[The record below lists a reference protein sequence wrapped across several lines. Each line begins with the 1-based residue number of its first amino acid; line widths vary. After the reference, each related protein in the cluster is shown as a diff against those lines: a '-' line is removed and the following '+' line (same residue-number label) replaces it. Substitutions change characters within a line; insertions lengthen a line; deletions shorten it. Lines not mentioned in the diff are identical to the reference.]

1 MIKFKFTLLLVLTA
15 ILFSACG
22 KKETKTASGT
32 LYFGGDIL
40 TMEGDK
46 PQYAEAIVQVDGK
59 IVFVGSRKDA
69 TEKYKD
75 AAQVDLKGKTL
86 LPGFVDAHSHITM
99 GADALNQA
107 NLNPEPV
114 GKIENIGDIVKAM
127 QDLKTRLKASD
138 TAWLVGSGYDQDFL
152 KEKRHP
158 TKEDLDAAFP
168 TNPVLVLHTSGHMVV
183 ANSAAMKKVNY
194 TSETKDP
201 TGGTIVRK
209 KGTTEPEGLI
219 QEVALLPFEAFLSV
233 PLPMDQEI
241 EKIVKIQEYYTSC
254 GITTANDAMTSDI
267 KMKILEAAAKDKKLK
282 IDVIAFPMYTMAKD
296 VVGTNKIK
304 WAQYDNR
311 LKYAALKMTVDGSP
325 QGKTAYL
332 TKAYQTPVPGCTHD
346 CKGFSNLTQDMV
358 NELFELC
365 YKNNVQLFSHCNG
378 DASIDM
384 MIKGHEYA
392 ISKTGDNN
400 KDRRTVIVHSQII
413 RPDQLDSYKKYGLIP
428 SFFTNHTFYWGDV
441 HVANLGEER
450 ASYLSPMK
458 SALDL
463 GLQCTNHTDYTV
475 TPMDQMFILWT
486 SVNRL
491 SRTAKVIGPSEC
503 ISPYEGLKAFT
514 ISAAHQYFEEKIKGS
529 IKEGK
534 LADFV
539 ILDQNPLKIDA
550 KNIKDIK
557 VLETIKEGKTVYTL
571 NK

>member
-1 MIKFKFTLLLVLTA
+1 MKKINFILLLILTA
-15 ILFSACG
+15 TLFSACG
-22 KKETKTASGT
+22 KKEMKTASGT

-59 IVFVGSRKDA
+59 IVFVGSKKEASD
-69 TEKYKD
+69 KYKD

-114 GKIENIGDIVKAM
+114 GKIESISDIVKAM
-127 QDLKTRLKASD
+127 QELKTRLKATD
-138 TAWLVGSGYDQDFL
+138 TTWLVGSGYDQDFL

-168 TNPVLVLHTSGHMVV
+168 TNPVLLLHTSGHMVV
-183 ANSAAMKKVNY
+183 ANSAALKKVNY
-194 TSETKDP
+194 TSETMDP

-219 QEVALLPFEAFLSV
+219 QEVALLPFETFLSV

-282 IDVIAFPMYTMAKD
+282 IDVIAFPMYTMAKE

-311 LKYAALKMTVDGSP
+311 LKYAGLKMTVDGSP

-365 YKNNVQLFSHCNG
+365 YKNNVQLYSHCNG

-413 RPDQLDSYKKYGLIP
+413 RPDQLNSYKKYGLIP

-458 SALDL
+458 SALNL
-463 GLQCTNHTDYTV
+463 GIECTNHTDYTV
-475 TPMDQMFILWT
+475 TPIDQMFVLWT

-491 SRTAKVIGPSEC
+491 SRTGKVIGPSEC
-503 ISPYEGLKAFT
+503 ITPYEGLKAFT

-534 LADFV
+534 MADFV
-539 ILDQNPLKIDA
+539 MLDQNPLKIDV

-557 VLETIKEGKTVYTL
+557 ILETIKEGKTVYTL

>member
-1 MIKFKFTLLLVLTA
+1 MMKFKFTLLLFLTA
-15 ILFSACG
+15 LLISSCV
-22 KKETKTASGT
+22 KKETNTASGT

-59 IVFVGSRKDA
+59 IVFVGSKKDA
-69 TEKYKD
+69 ADKYKD
-75 AAQVDLKGKTL
+75 ANLVDLKGKTL
-86 LPGFVDAHSHITM
+86 VPGFIDAHSHITM

-168 TNPVLVLHTSGHMVV
+168 TNPVLILHTSGHMVV
-183 ANSAAMKKVNY
+183 ANSAALKKVNY

-209 KGTTEPEGLI
+209 KGTNEPEGLI
-219 QEVALLPFEAFLSV
+219 QEVALLPFETFLSV
-233 PLPMDQEI
+233 PLPVEQEI

-267 KMKILEAAAKDKKLK
+267 KMKILETAAKDKRLK

-311 LKYAALKMTVDGSP
+311 LKYAGLKMTVDGSP

-365 YKNNVQLFSHCNG
+365 YKNNVQLYSHCNG

>member
-1 MIKFKFTLLLVLTA
+1 MMKFKFTLLLFLTA
-15 ILFSACG
+15 LLISSCG
-22 KKETKTASGT
+22 KKETNKASGT

-46 PQYAEAIVQVDGK
+46 PQYAESVVQIDGK
-59 IVFVGSRKDA
+59 IVFVGSKKDA
-69 TEKYKD
+69 ADKYKD

-86 LPGFVDAHSHITM
+86 VPGFIDAHSHITM

-114 GKIENIGDIVKAM
+114 GKIESISDIVKAM
-127 QDLKTRLKASD
+127 QEIKTRLKATD
-138 TAWLVGSGYDQDFL
+138 TTWLVGSGYDQDFL

-168 TNPVLVLHTSGHMVV
+168 TNPVLLLHTSGHMVV
-183 ANSAAMKKVNY
+183 ANSAALKKVNY

-209 KGTTEPEGLI
+209 KGSNEPEGLI
-219 QEVALLPFEAFLSV
+219 QEVALLPFQAFLSV

-241 EKIVKIQEYYTSC
+241 EKIIKIQEYYTSC

-282 IDVIAFPMYTMAKD
+282 IDVIAFPMYTMAKE

-311 LKYAALKMTVDGSP
+311 LKYAGLKMTVDGSP

-365 YKNNVQLFSHCNG
+365 YTNNVQLYSHCNG

-428 SFFTNHTFYWGDV
+428 SFFTNHTFYWGDI

-458 SALDL
+458 SALDM
-463 GLQCTNHTDYTV
+463 GIQCTNHTDYTV

-491 SRTAKVIGPSEC
+491 SRTSKVIGPSEC
-503 ISPYEGLKAFT
+503 ITPYEGLKAFT

-534 LADFV
+534 MADFV

>member
-1 MIKFKFTLLLVLTA
+1 MKFKFTLLLFLTA
-15 ILFSACG
+15 LLISSCV
-22 KKETKTASGT
+22 KKETNTASGT

-59 IVFVGSRKDA
+59 IVFVGSKKDA
-69 TEKYKD
+69 ADKYKD
-75 AAQVDLKGKTL
+75 ANLVDLKGKTL
-86 LPGFVDAHSHITM
+86 VPGFIDAHSHITM

-168 TNPVLVLHTSGHMVV
+168 TNPVLILHTSGHMVV
-183 ANSAAMKKVNY
+183 ANSAALKKVNY

-209 KGTTEPEGLI
+209 KGTNEPEGLI
-219 QEVALLPFEAFLSV
+219 QEVALLPFETFLSV
-233 PLPMDQEI
+233 PLPVEQEI

-267 KMKILEAAAKDKKLK
+267 KMKILETAAKDKRLK

-311 LKYAALKMTVDGSP
+311 LKYAGLKMTVDGSP

-365 YKNNVQLFSHCNG
+365 YKNNVQLYSHCNG